1 MQGMPAI
8 RGSALIGWE
17 LRRGEVRP
25 EERTKDE
32 GRRTKEEEE
41 EEEEEELGGGQAG
54 VRLRSFEG
62 HPLIGDTGERSG
74 GWAAGDNSPSREQ

>member
-1 MQGMPAI
+1 M
-8 RGSALIGWE
+8 
-17 LRRGEVRP
+17 RP
-25 EERTKDE
+25 EERTK
-32 GRRTKEEEE
+32 EEEE
-41 EEEEEELGGGQAG
+41 VELGGGQAG

>member
-25 EERTKDE
+25 EERTK
-32 GRRTKEEEE
+32 

>member
-1 MQGMPAI
+1 MRGMPAI

-25 EERTKDE
+25 EERTK
-32 GRRTKEEEE
+32 EEEE
-41 EEEEEELGGGQAG
+41 VELGGGQAG